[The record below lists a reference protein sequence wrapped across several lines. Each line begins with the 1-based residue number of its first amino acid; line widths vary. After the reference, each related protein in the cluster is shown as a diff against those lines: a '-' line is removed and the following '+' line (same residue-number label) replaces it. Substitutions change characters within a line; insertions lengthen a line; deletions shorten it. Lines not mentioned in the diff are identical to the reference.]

1 MLPERG
7 FEKTCNKKREVIA
20 LDNLASKLGS
30 AFDREVTTSGKNAHN
45 PVLKLE
51 HFIYEESVP
60 CPVCDKGIIVMPP
73 SLEKHTLP
81 LEGLYCMLCGQQYEV
96 ASVNHI
102 RKRRKWKC

>member
-1 MLPERG
+1 M
-7 FEKTCNKKREVIA
+7 
-20 LDNLASKLGS
+20 NLASKLGS
-30 AFDREVTTSGKNAHN
+30 AIDRQITTSGRNAHN

-51 HFIYEESVP
+51 NFVYEEPVP
-60 CPVCDKGIIVMPP
+60 CPVCDRGIIVMP
-73 SLEKHTLP
+73 SRLERHTLP